1 MSSHTIR
8 LSELARGP
16 VTLDIAPDEAE
27 RKAIARRLGL
37 SALPALTARLTV
49 RPWLDGAEIDGRF
62 EAVVTQEC
70 GVTLDP
76 FDQPVTG
83 DVEVRVVPEGSPHAP
98 AAPTN
103 EMDLDPDAP
112 DQPDELTGEEIDL
125 GEYLVEHLALEIDP
139 FPRKPG
145 VTFEYQN
152 PEGDDSPFAVLK
164 GLKDR
169 KG

>member
-1 MSSHTIR
+1 MSGHSIR
-8 LSELARGP
+8 LADLARGAL
-16 VTLDIAPDEAE
+16 VLDIAPDEAE

-37 SALPALTARLTV
+37 IGLPALTAKITV
-49 RPWLDGAEIDGRF
+49 RPWLDGAEIGGRF

-76 FDQPVTG
+76 FDQEVAG
-83 DVEVRVVPEGSPHAP
+83 DIDVRVVPPGSPHAP
-98 AAPTN
+98 SDPAG
-103 EMDLDPDAP
+103 ELELDPDAP
-112 DQPDELTGEEIDL
+112 DQPDELAGEEIDL

-145 VTFEYQN
+145 ATFEYEN

-164 GLKDR
+164 GLQDR

>member
-1 MSSHTIR
+1 MSAHTIR

-16 VTLDIAPDEAE
+16 VTREIVADEAE
-27 RKAIARRLGL
+27 RKAIAKRLGL
-37 SALPALTARLTV
+37 LSLPSLRARVTV
-49 RPWLDGAEIDGRF
+49 RPWLDGAEVGGRF
-62 EAVVTQEC
+62 EAVVEQEC
-70 GVTLDP
+70 GVTLDA
-76 FDQPVTG
+76 FEQPVAG
-83 DVEVRVVPEGSPHAP
+83 DIEVRVVPAGSPHAP
-98 AAPTN
+98 SAEGP
-103 EMDLDPDAP
+103 EMELDPDAP
-112 DQPDELTGEEIDL
+112 DQPDELAGEEVDL

-145 VTFEYQN
+145 VAFEYQK